1 MGGEKDADDGHAE
14 GHVGR
19 RGAEATVLHIEE
31 MEEEAVS
38 PAEAAVARGE
48 TREGTCMNHEEV
60 TLASCWEESG

>member
-1 MGGEKDADDGHAE
+1 MGGEKDADDGRAE
-14 GHVGR
+14 GRVGR

-38 PAEAAVARGE
+38 PAEAAVAGGE
-48 TREGTCMNHEEV
+48 TREGTRMNHEEA